1 MCIAFFKEK
10 KKEENVEGPFRSDKY
25 GLYRLLPP
33 TSFSCVILRL
43 DAVLD
48 TRMNGA

>member
-1 MCIAFFKEK
+1 MCIAFIKEK
-10 KKEENVEGPFRSDKY
+10 KINVEVPFGSDKY
-25 GLYRLLPP
+25 GLCRLLPP